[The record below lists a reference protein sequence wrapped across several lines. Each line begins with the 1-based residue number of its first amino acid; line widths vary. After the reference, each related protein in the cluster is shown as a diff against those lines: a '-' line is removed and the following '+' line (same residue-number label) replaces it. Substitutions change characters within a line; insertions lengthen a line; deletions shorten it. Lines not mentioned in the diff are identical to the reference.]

1 MSSHD
6 YFERLFAM
14 AEGAKLSDAELKEL
28 RAHVQSCV
36 SCREGYADLLVDTEL
51 NPTPIRQRFLDRA
64 RSEGLQFSSEV
75 GQKNVP
81 ERKRLTLHLVPRF
94 AGAAA
99 IVLLTAA
106 SGFFFAWRQAHFQS
120 SNLAARNANLAQ
132 QLSTVA
138 QTNQELRSRLDASDR
153 LHDSL
158 NAGFSRTRDAYLAA
172 IAQAN
177 ALKAELE
184 SFRTELQASKQ
195 TSAQLVAKIQ
205 QEEQRLFSVTEE
217 IEKLRSGRA
226 ADASTIAAQQKR
238 LDELNAEVAAQREML
253 DRERQLLAADRDIR
267 ELMGARNL
275 HIIDVFDADGR
286 GRNRKAFG
294 RVFLTE
300 GKSLV
305 FYAFDLGDAKVVNA
319 KQSFQAWGQREGA
332 PSSAV
337 NLGIFYLD
345 DQAKK
350 RWVLKFDKPEV
361 LQQVEAVFVTVEP
374 FGGRKQPSG
383 EKLLYAYLRG
393 QPNHP

>member
-6 YFERLFAM
+6 HFERLLAM
-14 AEGAKLSDAELKEL
+14 AEGAKLSDAEVKEL
-28 RAHVQSCV
+28 RAHLQICV
-36 SCREGYADLLVDTEL
+36 SCREGYTDLLADEEL
-51 NPTPIRQRFLDRA
+51 DPAPARQRFLGRA
-64 RSEGLQFSSEV
+64 RAEGLQFSTEV
-75 GQKNVP
+75 EQKPVSDG
-81 ERKRLTLHLVPRF
+81 KRLTPLVPRF
-94 AGAAA
+94 AAAA
-99 IVLLTAA
+99 AVLLLVAA
-106 SGFFFAWRQAHFQS
+106 SGLLLAWRQAEFRNS
-120 SNLAARNANLAQ
+120 DLAAQNAGLAR
-132 QLSTVA
+132 QLSMVV
-138 QTNQELRSRLDASDR
+138 QTNQGLRAKVDASDR
-153 LHDSL
+153 LNDSL
-158 NAGFSRTRDAYLAA
+158 NAGFFKVRDAYMAA
-172 IAQAN
+172 VAQTN

-184 SFRTELQASKQ
+184 SFRTELQGSKQ
-195 TSAQLVAKIQ
+195 ISAQLVAKIQ
-205 QEEQRLFSVTEE
+205 QEEQRLFSVAEE
-217 IEKLRSGRA
+217 IEKLRGVRA
-226 ADASTIAAQQKR
+226 ADISTIAAQQTR
-238 LDELNAEVAAQREML
+238 LDELNAEIAAQRELL

-275 HIIDVFDADGR
+275 HIVDVFDADGR
-286 GRNRKAFG
+286 GQNRKAFG

-305 FYAFDLGDAKVVNA
+305 FYAFDLGEAKAVNA
-319 KQSFQAWGQREGA
+319 KHSFQAWGQREGA

-350 RWVLKFDKPEV
+350 RWVLKFDKPKV